1 MVKRKGFP
9 SFGEIVIVNVINIT
23 PYSALCKL
31 EEYPGKEGMIH
42 ISEVSGKWV
51 RDIKKFVK
59 LNKTYVAK
67 VVNVDEQKG
76 HINLSLKRVSKIDK
90 TRKMQDYKKEQK
102 AEKILEK
109 IAKKQKITLDKAYEK
124 IGFELQEEFG
134 DMFKAFDI
142 ASKTPEVLVQ
152 RGIPKSLVDIIHK
165 VAKESIQRKKIKIK
179 AELEVK
185 FYTGDGVEK
194 TKQFLNGL
202 INKYGVNIKYI
213 SAPKYS
219 VEIKSDNPKLAQK
232 ELTKQLTDAISDI
245 KDGEANFRI
254 MGEK

>member
-9 SFGEIVIVNVINIT
+9 SIGEIVIVNVINIT

-67 VVNVDEQKG
+67 VVNVNEQKG

-152 RGIPKSLVDIIHK
+152 KGIPKSLVNVIHG

-194 TKQFLNGL
+194 TKKFLNDL

-219 VEIKSDNPKLAQK
+219 IEIKSDNPKLAQK
-232 ELTKQLTDAISDI
+232 ELTKQLTNAISDI
-245 KDGEANFRI
+245 KDGEAKFRI

>member
-59 LNKTYVAK
+59 LNKTYVTK
-67 VVNVDEQKG
+67 VVRVDEQKG

-124 IGFELQEEFG
+124 IGFELQDEFG

-152 RGIPKSLVDIIHK
+152 KGMPKSLVDVIHK

-232 ELTKQLTDAISDI
+232 ELTKQLTDAISGI
-245 KDGEANFRI
+245 KDGEANFKI

>member
-9 SFGEIVIVNVINIT
+9 SIGEIVIVNVINIT

-67 VVNVDEQKG
+67 VVNVNEQKG

-152 RGIPKSLVDIIHK
+152 KGIPKSLVNVIHG

-194 TKQFLNGL
+194 TKKFLNDL

-219 VEIKSDNPKLAQK
+219 IEIKSDNPKLAQK